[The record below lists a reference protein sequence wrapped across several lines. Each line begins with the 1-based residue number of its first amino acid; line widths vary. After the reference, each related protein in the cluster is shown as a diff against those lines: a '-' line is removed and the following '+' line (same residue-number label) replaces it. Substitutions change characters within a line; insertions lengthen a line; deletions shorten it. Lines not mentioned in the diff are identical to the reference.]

1 MIPKTKSIREQ
12 MDKLEFIKIN
22 NYCSS
27 KDTVKKKKRKKK
39 ISHEEGEIMSGTY
52 LIKDL
57 NPEYTKRQ
65 NSRAE
70 SSKKEVSVILCT
82 TDILPRILKSCIQ
95 LLITYNETIIQVSPL
110 STYLLRIYKLSSY
123 YTRLEQ
129 VQ

>member
-57 NPEYTKRQ
+57 NPEYMK
-65 NSRAE
+65 
-70 SSKKEVSVILCT
+70 SSYNSVI
-82 TDILPRILKSCIQ
+82 KSQ
-95 LLITYNETIIQVSPL
+95 FNFLNRQKT
-110 STYLLRIYKLSSY
+110 
-123 YTRLEQ
+123 
-129 VQ
+129 